1 MQVTSIQAKATFTE
15 NHKAFP
21 ENTSFVIKAIKS
33 YNRSLD
39 LRVCTL
45 HMFAIIAIVYLPK
58 YNSKA
63 IKKQSTDNTLYTEMS
78 I

>member
-1 MQVTSIQAKATFTE
+1 MQVASVQAKATSTKS
-15 NHKAFP
+15 HKAFP
-21 ENTSFVIKAIKS
+21 ENTSFVIKAIKG

-39 LRVCTL
+39 LWVYTL

-63 IKKQSTDNTLYTEMS
+63 IKKAID
-78 I
+78 